1 MYTRRR
7 IKRKFIAHCHIE
19 KCLHLTRL
27 HVQYKA
33 IYWCQNRN
41 TCRRC
46 SSFGPDE
53 KNHANQQLCRPV
65 TDWLSKFNAPFSC
78 SLLEIFSV
86 YWTVNH
92 PLIAITITIT
102 ITHGSSLLKWIEKY
116 VIEINGFIIMKF
128 DWFQNWLCAGKVYQ
142 LTFWLSNSQW
152 KMMLLPFIERPGRYI
167 TTTSLAAGTGKY
179 FVLDKEQLWF
189 QADIIEK

>member
-1 MYTRRR
+1 MCNIKPYTDAKTEIRVED
-7 IKRKFIAHCHIE
+7 A
-19 KCLHLTRL
+19 
-27 HVQYKA
+27 A
-33 IYWCQNRN
+33 ILAPMKKY
-41 TCRRC
+41 
-46 SSFGPDE
+46 
-53 KNHANQQLCRPV
+53 HANQQLCRPV
-65 TDWLSKFNAPFSC
+65 ADWLSKFNAPFSC

-152 KMMLLPFIERPGRYI
+152 KMMLLPFIEQTEPIYHNN
-167 TTTSLAAGTGKY
+167 K
-179 FVLDKEQLWF
+179 LDCWNRQVF
-189 QADIIEK
+189 CFR